1 MTPLILLSI
10 MLPIYG
16 ICCLWSKK
24 IMGIWINHY
33 TIFTFITIG
42 SLFLY
47 FKHPPV
53 KVSDETLNVFIWGLF
68 FYDITIFFF
77 KKHHF
82 NNILRKDWLPISIPY
97 RILIVTIILL
107 VPFYL
112 TLRNQLQSGL
122 ELWQIRATR
131 GEVRNANDG
140 MIYLYAISPFVM
152 ILTVLS
158 FYQLFE
164 NVSKYL
170 SRNQLLIGTVLII
183 TIIGLIDG
191 GGRTGLMTFF
201 FVYILAVVFNKTEW
215 RIILNTNA
223 QFKWYIMA
231 IPLLVIVLMTSLRG
245 ISSGETSFIDAV
257 SNSYTM
263 HILLFDWY
271 YQGNWFEFHPQ
282 TWGLSTFESPILFLN
297 RLSKICIGQEIPY
310 ESVDST
316 IQKFRYVGNGLSYNA
331 CSTMYFRFIRDWGML
346 GIVIGPMLVSTCL
359 TTLYKASIRNKFYF
373 LIYLYSLSIVCQLH
387 NELIFSK
394 VSFLLFILYMIIIKY
409 LFCKRRRE
417 I

>member
-1 MTPLILLSI
+1 M
-10 MLPIYG
+10 
-16 ICCLWSKK
+16 C
-24 IMGIWINHY
+24 
-33 TIFTFITIG
+33 
-42 SLFLY
+42 
-47 FKHPPV
+47 
-53 KVSDETLNVFIWGLF
+53 
-68 FYDITIFFF
+68 
-77 KKHHF
+77 
-82 NNILRKDWLPISIPY
+82 
-97 RILIVTIILL
+97 
-107 VPFYL
+107 
-112 TLRNQLQSGL
+112 
-122 ELWQIRATR
+122 IR
-131 GEVRNANDG
+131 D
-140 MIYLYAISPFVM
+140 
-152 ILTVLS
+152 
-158 FYQLFE
+158 Q
-164 NVSKYL
+164 
-170 SRNQLLIGTVLII
+170 
-183 TIIGLIDG
+183 
-191 GGRTGLMTFF
+191 
-201 FVYILAVVFNKTEW
+201 
-215 RIILNTNA
+215 
-223 QFKWYIMA
+223 
-231 IPLLVIVLMTSLRG
+231 
-245 ISSGETSFIDAV
+245 
-257 SNSYTM
+257 
-263 HILLFDWY
+263 DWY